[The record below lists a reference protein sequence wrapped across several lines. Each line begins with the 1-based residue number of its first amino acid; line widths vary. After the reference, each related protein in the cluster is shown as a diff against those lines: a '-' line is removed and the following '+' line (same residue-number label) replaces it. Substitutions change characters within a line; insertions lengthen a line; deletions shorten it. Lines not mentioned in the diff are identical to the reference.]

1 MGFRARVILP
11 IARVRIFFLTVQGDI
26 TKIQHENIQGADIL
40 SAGPPCIPFAGNG
53 LHEGEESVYFEAFLA
68 TLSLIVCLVKSS
80 PHLLA
85 ALLENVF
92 GALHWTGTDKQVPP
106 IFFRVMMVLRAEVS
120 EFHWGMDKLFGQ
132 HYKLG
137 ASRRR
142 AFLKGIRKECVSCST
157 RCATTAGATWSW
169 FSS

>member
-53 LHEGEESVYFEAFLA
+53 LHEGEESVHFEAFLA
-68 TLSLIVCLVKSS
+68 TVSLIVCLVKSS
-80 PHLLA
+80 PHLLV

-92 GALHWTGTDKQVPP
+92 GGSALDWDRQAGASNLLPRYD
-106 IFFRVMMVLRAEVS
+106 
-120 EFHWGMDKLFGQ
+120 
-132 HYKLG
+132 G
-137 ASRRR
+137 ASR
-142 AFLKGIRKECVSCST
+142 
-157 RCATTAGATWSW
+157 
-169 FSS
+169 